1 MPRVIVEW
9 LAGRTQETQD
19 ALAKKL
25 TEDVVDIV
33 KVKPD
38 AVTVV
43 FKVNPR
49 DQWYKGGVSAAQRD
63 KESK

>member
-9 LAGRTQETQD
+9 LAGRSKETQD
-19 ALAKKL
+19 ALAAKL

-33 KVKPD
+33 KVKPE

-43 FKVNPR
+43 FKVNER
-49 DQWYKGGVSAAQRD
+49 DNWYKGGISAAEKD
-63 KESK
+63 KMK